1 HPLPRREAA
10 DSPGVRDAPLARA
23 ARGGRDGP
31 ARAGPLHR
39 RQRRRP
45 PDAGALPEGH
55 RRQEVRGGRRRDER
69 PDPAVALRLL
79 SRDRAGRRDALR
91 AGPRDRRRRGP
102 DLRVG
107 RFPGEGPRAGPGRA
121 GRPARRDER
130 RRVWLRDGLQ
140 LQHATAGRRSAR
152 GRQPVHDRAP
162 PGDVRGPGGGG
173 DTPMSQ
179 TFQGSFVAMVTP
191 FRNGQVDEAKLR
203 ELVELHVANGTD
215 GLIPCGTN
223 GESPSLNHDEHR
235 RVVEIVI
242 EAAHGRI
249 RVVAGTGSN
258 STTEAIDLTKH
269 AERAGAAGAL
279 VVNPYY
285 NKPTQEGLYRHFRA
299 VAESVAIPIL
309 VYNIQSRTAV
319 NVETD
324 TLARLVRDVRNI
336 VGVKEASGSL
346 DQMSQVIAA
355 CGPDFSV
362 LSGDD
367 NVTLPLLA
375 IGGSGVVS
383 VIANIVPRE
392 TADLVHAALDGD
404 WKRARDLHYRLF
416 PLARAAFLETN
427 PIPIKEAMA
436 MAGMLEPEF
445 RLPMCRMSD
454 ANREKLRAILKSYAL
469 VK

>member
-1 HPLPRREAA
+1 
-10 DSPGVRDAPLARA
+10 
-23 ARGGRDGP
+23 
-31 ARAGPLHR
+31 
-39 RQRRRP
+39 
-45 PDAGALPEGH
+45 
-55 RRQEVRGGRRRDER
+55 
-69 PDPAVALRLL
+69 
-79 SRDRAGRRDALR
+79 
-91 AGPRDRRRRGP
+91 
-102 DLRVG
+102 
-107 RFPGEGPRAGPGRA
+107 
-121 GRPARRDER
+121 
-130 RRVWLRDGLQ
+130 
-140 LQHATAGRRSAR
+140 
-152 GRQPVHDRAP
+152 
-162 PGDVRGPGGGG
+162 
-173 DTPMSQ
+173 MSQ

-191 FRNGQVDEAKLR
+191 FRNGKVDEAKLR

-215 GLIPCGTN
+215 GLIPCGTT
-223 GESPSLNHDEHR
+223 GESPSLDHDEHR
-235 RVVEIVI
+235 RVVETVV
-242 EAAHGRI
+242 EAARGRI

-258 STTEAIDLTKH
+258 STAEAIDLTKH

-299 VAESVAIPIL
+299 VAESVAIPVL

-324 TLARLVRDVRNI
+324 TMARLARDVRNI

-367 NVTLPLLA
+367 NITLPLLA

-392 TADLVHAALDGD
+392 TADMVHAALDGD

-436 MAGMLEPEF
+436 MAGMIEPEF

-454 ANREKLRAILKSYAL
+454 ANREKLRAILKSYSL

>member
-1 HPLPRREAA
+1 
-10 DSPGVRDAPLARA
+10 
-23 ARGGRDGP
+23 
-31 ARAGPLHR
+31 
-39 RQRRRP
+39 
-45 PDAGALPEGH
+45 
-55 RRQEVRGGRRRDER
+55 
-69 PDPAVALRLL
+69 
-79 SRDRAGRRDALR
+79 
-91 AGPRDRRRRGP
+91 
-102 DLRVG
+102 
-107 RFPGEGPRAGPGRA
+107 
-121 GRPARRDER
+121 
-130 RRVWLRDGLQ
+130 
-140 LQHATAGRRSAR
+140 
-152 GRQPVHDRAP
+152 
-162 PGDVRGPGGGG
+162 
-173 DTPMSQ
+173 MSQ

-191 FRNGQVDEAKLR
+191 FRNGKVDEAKLR
-203 ELVELHVANGTD
+203 ELVEFHITNGTA
-215 GLIPCGTN
+215 GLIPCGTT
-223 GESPSLNHDEHR
+223 GESPTLSHDEHH
-235 RVVEIVI
+235 RVVELVI
-242 EAAHGRI
+242 EAARGRI
-249 RVVAGTGSN
+249 RVVAGTGSY
-258 STTEAIDLTKH
+258 STSDAIEMTRH

-309 VYNIQSRTAV
+309 VYNIQGRTAI

-324 TLARLVRDVRNI
+324 TMARLARDVKNI

-367 NVTLPLLA
+367 NITLPLLA

-392 TADLVHAALDGD
+392 TAELVHAALDGD
-404 WKRARDLHYRLF
+404 WKRARELHYRLF

-436 MAGMLEPEF
+436 LAGMLEPEF

-454 ANREKLRAILKSYAL
+454 ANREKLRAILKPYGL
-469 VK
+469 LK

>member
-1 HPLPRREAA
+1 
-10 DSPGVRDAPLARA
+10 
-23 ARGGRDGP
+23 
-31 ARAGPLHR
+31 
-39 RQRRRP
+39 
-45 PDAGALPEGH
+45 
-55 RRQEVRGGRRRDER
+55 
-69 PDPAVALRLL
+69 
-79 SRDRAGRRDALR
+79 
-91 AGPRDRRRRGP
+91 
-102 DLRVG
+102 
-107 RFPGEGPRAGPGRA
+107 
-121 GRPARRDER
+121 
-130 RRVWLRDGLQ
+130 
-140 LQHATAGRRSAR
+140 
-152 GRQPVHDRAP
+152 
-162 PGDVRGPGGGG
+162 
-173 DTPMSQ
+173 MSQ

-191 FRNGQVDEAKLR
+191 FRNGKVDEAKLR

-215 GLIPCGTN
+215 GLIPCGTT
-223 GESPSLNHDEHR
+223 GESPSLHHDEHR
-235 RVVEIVI
+235 RVVEIVV
-242 EAAHGRI
+242 EAARGRI

-258 STTEAIDLTKH
+258 STAEAIDLTKH

-324 TLARLVRDVRNI
+324 TMARLARDVRNI

-367 NVTLPLLA
+367 NITLPLLA

-436 MAGMLEPEF
+436 MAGMIEPEF

-454 ANREKLRAILKSYAL
+454 ANREKLRAILKPYSL